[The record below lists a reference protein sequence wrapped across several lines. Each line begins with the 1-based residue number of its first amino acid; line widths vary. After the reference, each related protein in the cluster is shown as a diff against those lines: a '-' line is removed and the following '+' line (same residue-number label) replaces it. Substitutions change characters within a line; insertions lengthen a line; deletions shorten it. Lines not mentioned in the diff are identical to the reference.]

1 MRLIVFI
8 LSLLLAGC
16 VNHAKNNIKE
26 DSILHCPAFSLGS
39 WSKTNISASQQIMFI
54 NKQEF
59 AVPPDYQTLWFKSK
73 SKSNSVGLCI
83 IPDKQNRG
91 SGYGCSSAYAI
102 YAEESEG
109 WQLKDQKVAICS
121 S

>member
-1 MRLIVFI
+1 MRLIAFI

-16 VNHAKNNIKE
+16 VNNAKNNIKE
-26 DSILHCPAFSLGS
+26 DPLLHCPAFNIGS
-39 WSKTNISASQQIMFI
+39 WSKTNISPSLQIMFI

-59 AVPPDYQTLWFKSK
+59 AVPANYQTLWFKSN
-73 SKSNSVGLCI
+73 SNSVGLCI
-83 IPDKQNRG
+83 IPNKQNRG
-91 SGYGCSSAYAI
+91 SAYGCSSAYAI
-102 YAEESEG
+102 YAEDLDG